1 MQPLE
6 WRLYEAGYCTHPE
19 LATRR
24 GGSLQPCQFPALV
37 ALLRHPRQG
46 WILFDTGYSEHFISA
61 TAALPERLY
70 RVVTPVYLRPQD
82 NLAAQLRADGIA
94 PADIAWIVLSHL
106 HGDHVGGLADF
117 LHARVL
123 CAGQALDEQARR
135 GRIGNLRLGQ
145 LPALLAPV
153 AGRIERMET
162 RAALALPAPFHEFGQ
177 ARDLFG
183 DGSLLAVPLPGHAA
197 GHHGLL
203 FQDSRGP
210 VLLVADASWSS
221 QSIID
226 NTPPPALVTA
236 WLGDTAQYRQTLAR
250 LHRLH
255 LAAPE
260 VRIVPAHCGRWRPR
274 HGTRA

>member
-6 WRLYEAGYCTHPE
+6 WRLYEAGYCSHPE

-37 ALLRHPRQG
+37 ALLRHPRHG
-46 WILFDTGYSEHFISA
+46 WILFDTGYSEHFIAA
-61 TAALPERLY
+61 TGALPERLY
-70 RVVTPVYLRPQD
+70 RMVTPVHLHPGD
-82 NLAAQLRADGIA
+82 SLAAQLRADGIA
-94 PADIAWIVLSHL
+94 AGDIGWIVLSHL

-117 LHARVL
+117 PQARVL
-123 CAGQALDEQARR
+123 VAGEALEDLAGR
-135 GRIGNLRLGQ
+135 GRIGNLRIGQ
-145 LPALLAPV
+145 LPALLAP
-153 AGRIERMET
+153 AAARIERMES
-162 RAALALPAPFHEFGQ
+162 RPVLELPAPFQEFGP

-183 DGSLLAVPLPGHAA
+183 DGSLLAVPLAGHAA

-203 FQDSRGP
+203 FEDADGP

-226 NTPPPALVTA
+226 NTPPPTLVTA

-255 LAAPE
+255 LAAPQ
-260 VRIVPAHCGRWRPR
+260 VRLVPAHCNRWRPR
-274 HGTRA
+274 NKAGT